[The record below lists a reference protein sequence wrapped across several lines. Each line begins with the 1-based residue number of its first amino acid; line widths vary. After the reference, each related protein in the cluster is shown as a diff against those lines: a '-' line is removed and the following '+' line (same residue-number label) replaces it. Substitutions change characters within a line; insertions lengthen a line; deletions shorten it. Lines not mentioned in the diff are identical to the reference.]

1 MYLEVRQADFKLPY
15 TAISHVWSGVLGN
28 PRRNELPQ
36 CQLRRF
42 YDQLSICRDKAIL
55 HIPYNFISMFSSR
68 YRSILPGWIR
78 FLTPWLRHSLVPL
91 KCSDPLVFWMDTL
104 CIPVGDVY
112 KPLQRKAIRKMDFI
126 YSGAES
132 ILILDS
138 ELRNIMG
145 SDMSILQR
153 RVHMMCS
160 SWMTRCWTYQE
171 ARLSRDWAFPF
182 LDNLYEPVRDYI
194 RERDV
199 KRLIVRSRVVWN
211 DARELQ
217 LEAISFVERLW
228 PLTNKRLDADMGDE
242 IIEFISLWQQLSER
256 STTKLEDLN
265 AIFAVLLGLDPS
277 EILEL
282 EPKDRMKAILRTQHS
297 VPSSPLYIQSHVPVA
312 DDHKNRWIPQYPSG
326 PINSDYGC
334 LKRTADGKAYSF
346 KMMANSCAFI
356 LPQSVLACSMVRFE
370 DFTSPS
376 APIVQVYHAA
386 EPADRFREPSSDN
399 AICYL
404 LYDYPGPKHLDDT
417 ITRQG
422 GKLYVLG
429 PNTSGTCRLRFD
441 CHITYTASVE
451 EDVTNRSSVD
461 LDGSP
466 LFVGELVDRA
476 TTFFLDCGTS
486 IGANLAFQ

>member
-1 MYLEVRQADFKLPY
+1 MLP
-15 TAISHVWSGVLGN
+15 A
-28 PRRNELPQ
+28 
-36 CQLRRF
+36 
-42 YDQLSICRDKAIL
+42 
-55 HIPYNFISMFSSR
+55 
-68 YRSILPGWIR
+68 WIR
-78 FLTPWLRHSLVPL
+78 FLTPWHRHSSASLER
-91 KCSDPLVFWMDTL
+91 SDPLVFWMDTL

-138 ELRNIMG
+138 ELRDIMG
-145 SDMSILQR
+145 SDMSVLQR

-182 LDNLYEPVRDYI
+182 LDKLYEPVRDYI

-199 KRLIVRSRVVWN
+199 KRLIVKSRVVWN

-228 PLTNKRLDADMGDE
+228 PLTNKRLDPDMGDE
-242 IIEFISLWQQLSER
+242 IVEFICIWQQLSER
-256 STTKLEDLN
+256 STKLEDLN

-277 EILEL
+277 EILDL

-297 VPSSPLYIQSHVPVA
+297 VPISLLYIESHVPVA

-326 PINSDYGC
+326 PINCDYGC

-346 KMMANSCAFI
+346 KMMANSCALI
-356 LPQSVLACSMVRFE
+356 LPKSLLACSMIRFR
-370 DFTSPS
+370 DSTSPS
-376 APIVQVYHAA
+376 APSIQVYHAA
-386 EPADRFREPSSDN
+386 EPADRFSELSSDN

-404 LYDYPGPKHLDDT
+404 LYDYPGPKHPDGT
-417 ITRQG
+417 IARQG
-422 GKLYVLG
+422 GKFYVLEH
-429 PNTSGTCRLRFD
+429 NTSGTCRLMFD

-451 EDVTNRSSVD
+451 KDVINRTSVNR
-461 LDGSP
+461 DGSP
-466 LFVGELVDRA
+466 LFVGALVNRA
-476 TTFFLDCGTS
+476 TSFFLDCGAS